1 MHDDAGEIQ
10 IHGSGYSEAIN
21 GFDYKSF
28 FFSKPNLEKI
38 WIDVFKRNH
47 SFTLFQRNMY
57 KYKNKG
63 SLVKNSQL
71 IIDYRQESSE
81 ATPQTLIINALRF

>member
-21 GFDYKSF
+21 GFDYTSLF
-28 FFSKPNLEKI
+28 FFSQPNIEKI

-47 SFTLFQRNMY
+47 SFTLFRETCINI
-57 KYKNKG
+57 KIKG
-63 SLVKNSQL
+63 H
-71 IIDYRQESSE
+71 SSK
-81 ATPQTLIINALRF
+81 IHN